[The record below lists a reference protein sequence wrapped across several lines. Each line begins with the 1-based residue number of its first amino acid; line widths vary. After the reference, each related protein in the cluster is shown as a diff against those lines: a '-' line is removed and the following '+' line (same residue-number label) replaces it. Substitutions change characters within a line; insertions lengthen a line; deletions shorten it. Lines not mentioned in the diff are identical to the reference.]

1 MGSTQAEAIVCALAA
16 ALILAGCSL
25 TPEHVRPSVAVPS
38 AFSDGEVSAEAS
50 IAAHWWRA
58 FGNATL
64 SSLVEEANVANSD
77 RAAAFHRAEQAK
89 ASYQI
94 AGAALFPS
102 IDVTADAAAIRDS
115 QKGVERS
122 FSGAALLAH
131 DLDLFGGNRAATRS
145 ARATLAGRIFDY
157 EAIKLSVQADVAV
170 HYATLLLARDRLRIS
185 SRTLSNAEDIL
196 SVAETQFEAGATT
209 MLDVVRQRSE
219 LALVRAARAVLTK
232 DERVAE
238 NALAVLI
245 GDAAGTVKPAGT
257 GLAALRVPEVSPGVP
272 AALIYR
278 RPDVRR
284 AEADLIAA
292 NADIGVAR
300 AALFPSL
307 SLNLEAAFESDPV
320 TTSLS
325 IGSAL
330 LAPVFHGGR
339 LRAGVRLSEA
349 RKAELVEDYK
359 TTLLGALREVEDA
372 LAAVSS
378 ARRRFVDL
386 AISVRESRNAYRQS
400 RVRYEAG
407 TDDFQ
412 SVLDAQRTLFEA
424 EDSLALAHYERVIA
438 AVQLIKA
445 LGGGW
450 SEAKP
455 TS

>member
-1 MGSTQAEAIVCALAA
+1 MGSTQAGAISCALAA

-25 TPEHVRPSVAVPS
+25 TPDHVRPSVPVPPT
-38 AFSDGEVSAEAS
+38 FSLGEVSQKAEIDAQ
-50 IAAHWWRA
+50 WWRV

-64 SSLVEEANVANSD
+64 NGLVEEANVANSD
-77 RAAAFHRAEQAK
+77 RAAAFHRIEQAR

-94 AGAALFPS
+94 AKAALFPTV
-102 IDVTADAAAIRDS
+102 DVTADAAVIRDS
-115 QKGVERS
+115 REGVNRS
-122 FSGAALLAH
+122 YSGAALLAH
-131 DLDLFGGNRAATRS
+131 DLDLFGGNRAATHS
-145 ARATLAGRIFDY
+145 ARATLAGRMFDY
-157 EAIKLSVQADVAV
+157 EVVKLSVQADVAINYV
-170 HYATLLLARDRLRIS
+170 TLLLARDRLRIS
-185 SRTLSNAEDIL
+185 SRTLRNAEDLL

-219 LALVRAARAVLTK
+219 LALVRASRALLTQ
-232 DERVAE
+232 DQHVAE
-238 NALAVLI
+238 NALAVLV
-245 GDAAGTVKPAGT
+245 GDAAGTLKPAGA
-257 GLAALRVPEVSPGVP
+257 GLAVLHVPGVSPGAP

-307 SLNLEAAFESDPV
+307 SLNLEAAIENNPV
-320 TTSLS
+320 ATSLS

-330 LAPVFHGGR
+330 LAPIFHGGR

-349 RKAELVEDYK
+349 RKAELVENYK

-378 ARRRFVDL
+378 ARRRYADL
-386 AISVRESRNAYRQS
+386 AVSVRESRDAYRQS

-424 EDSLALAHYERVIA
+424 EDSLAVAHAERVVA
-438 AVQLIKA
+438 AVQLIRA

-450 SEAKP
+450 AESKP